1 MSFAPWIKIE
11 TTLPDKPEVIAMAAM
26 LKVRDSDAIVG
37 KLVRLWAWADQNSID
52 GHRIAITREFIDRLC
67 NLRGFSAALQS
78 VGWLVLDD
86 GLLTFPHF
94 ARHNG
99 HSAKS
104 RASEVRKK
112 QSQRGRDKCPAKSP
126 PERPAVTGTNV
137 PLASGQNRG
146 PEEEEEGEKGTTA
159 TAREAEALVAAC
171 PRPSPTQPALQ
182 AALAC
187 LKRHAGKFTF
197 QQILDASKEATRLIR
212 EWPEDERLAYC
223 PTAVRFFAEDRW
235 RSHPDDFRSRRG
247 ARAGLTA
254 ERQKQPAHPIA
265 NGSIDIGR
273 RAPAGVLDTT
283 SIDESELDFSQQ

>member
-26 LKVRDSDAIVG
+26 LRVRDSDAIVG

-67 NLRGFSAALQS
+67 TLRGFSAALQS

-112 QSQRGRDKCPAKSP
+112 QSQRGRDKRPAKSP
-126 PERPAVTGTNV
+126 PECPDAIGTNV
-137 PLASGQNRG
+137 PEQSGNNSG
-146 PEEEEEGEKGTTA
+146 PEEEIEGEKGTTA

-171 PRPSPTQPALQ
+171 PRPSPTQPALKE
-182 AALAC
+182 ALAC
-187 LKRHAGKFTF
+187 LKRHADTFTF
-197 QQILDASKEATRLIR
+197 QKILAATKEATRLIR
-212 EWPEDERLAYC
+212 EWPENERIAYC
-223 PTAVRFFAEDRW
+223 PSAVTFFAEDRW
-235 RSHPDDFRSRRG
+235 RSHPDDFRSRRA
-247 ARAGLTA
+247 ARTGL
-254 ERQKQPAHPIA
+254 A
-265 NGSIDIGR
+265 NGKPALTDEERAARLGGR
-273 RAPAGVLDTT
+273 A
-283 SIDESELDFSQQ
+283 

>member
-52 GHRIAITREFIDRLC
+52 GHGIAITREFIDRLC

-78 VGWLVLDD
+78 VGWLVLEA

-99 HSAKS
+99 HSAKA

-112 QSQRGRDKCPAKSP
+112 QSQRTRDKRPAKSP
-126 PERPAVTGTNV
+126 PECPAPTGTNV
-137 PLASGQNRG
+137 PAPSGQNRG
-146 PEEEEEGEKGTTA
+146 PEEEIEGEEESTTA

-187 LKRHAGKFTF
+187 LNRHRGTFTF
-197 QQILDASKEATRLIR
+197 QQILDATKDASRLIR

-247 ARAGLTA
+247 ARAGLSKSD
-254 ERQKQPAHPIA
+254 RQQPAHAIA
-265 NGSIDIGR
+265 NGSIDIGGR
-273 RAPAGVLDTT
+273 QPAGVLDTT
-283 SIDESELDFSQQ
+283 STEFDFQS